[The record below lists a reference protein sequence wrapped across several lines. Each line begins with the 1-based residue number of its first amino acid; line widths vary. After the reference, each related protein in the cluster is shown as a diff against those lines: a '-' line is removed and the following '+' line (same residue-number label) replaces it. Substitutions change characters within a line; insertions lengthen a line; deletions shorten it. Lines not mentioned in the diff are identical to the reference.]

1 MKTILELLK
10 VPLVKIIAVI
20 VVLYFGLFHDKSNP
34 DSLGVRLSSERIKQN
49 LNDVEDHGRFIISNI
64 HKVKEMSPN
73 GVTVRQMEDENFD
86 SLAIQDDKIGTGE
99 ELKCGD
105 EVEISYIIRITDS
118 ASQLEEIKQEK
129 LVIGNN
135 IHPFIEKKIIGMK
148 LDGVRTINI
157 PHTYK
162 TSDQK
167 LKFLLKF
174 NEANLQ
180 YKVTFLRVNPV
191 SALNS
196 AGCKVSA
203 GQILN
208 EEDNK

>member
-10 VPLVKIIAVI
+10 VPLVKIIAAVVI
-20 VVLYFGLFHDKSNP
+20 LYFALFYDKNNP

-49 LNDVEDHGRFIISNI
+49 LNDVEEHGRFIISNI

-73 GVTVRQMEDENFD
+73 GINAKQMEDENFD
-86 SLAIQDDKIGTGE
+86 LLTIQDDKIGAGE

-105 EVEISYIIRITDS
+105 EVDVSYIIRVTDS
-118 ASQLEEIKQEK
+118 TSQLEEVKQEK

-135 IHPFIEKKIIGMK
+135 IHSFIEKKIIGMK
-148 LDGVRTINI
+148 LGGVRTIDI
-157 PHTYK
+157 PRTYK

-174 NEANLQ
+174 NETNLQ
-180 YKVTFLRVNPV
+180 YKVTLLHISPV

-196 AGCKVSA
+196 AGCKISA